1 MTISRRA
8 WLRMRDAL
16 DRLAAVAAILIFW
29 QLSAD
34 HWLGDKWTSSP
45 LKIAVRLW
53 EMADDGEL
61 QLHTWQTFM
70 EASTGLLAGI
80 VIGVVIGVA
89 LGVSKRVSAAID
101 PVMMGLYSLPRVS
114 LAPMFV
120 IWLGIG
126 LLAKTALVA
135 SMVLFVVMFN
145 VREGVRNIDRD
156 QLDGFRSMNASRLM
170 ILRHVMMPSL
180 IPWLLAAI
188 RIGIGMALVGAVVG
202 ELIGSSRGLG
212 WYVSSASSTYDMT
225 GAFTA
230 LVVLTVLAMLFN
242 VVLST
247 IERKFLFWRRGED
260 HAAGP

>member
-1 MTISRRA
+1 MTRQG
-8 WLRMRDAL
+8 WLRLRGGL
-16 DRLAAVAAILIFW
+16 DRVAALAVILIAW

-53 EMADDGEL
+53 EMAEDGEL
-61 QLHTWQTFM
+61 QLHTWQTFL
-70 EASTGLLAGI
+70 EAATGLLAGI
-80 VIGVVIGVA
+80 ALGSVLGVA
-89 LGVSKRVSAAID
+89 LGVAKRISAAVD

-126 LLAKTALVA
+126 LLAKAALVA

-170 ILRHVMMPSL
+170 ILRHVMIPSL
-180 IPWLLAAI
+180 IPWLLAAV

-247 IERKFLFWRRGED
+247 IERKLLFWRRGD
-260 HAAGP
+260 DPAAGP

>member
-1 MTISRRA
+1 MTRRS
-8 WLRMRDAL
+8 WLQLRAAL
-16 DRLAAVAAILIFW
+16 DRLAVVGAMMAGW
-29 QLSAD
+29 QIAAD
-34 HWLGDKWTSSP
+34 HWLGDKWISSP
-45 LKIAVRLW
+45 LKIAVRIW
-53 EMADDGEL
+53 EMLKDGEL
-61 QLHTWQTFM
+61 QEHTWQTFL
-70 EASTGLLAGI
+70 EAATGLAAGI
-80 VIGVVIGVA
+80 VLGVVLGVL
-89 LGVSKRVSAAID
+89 LGVSRRLSAAVD

-126 LLAKTALVA
+126 LLAKAALVA

-145 VREGVRNIDRD
+145 VLEGVRNIDRD

-180 IPWLLAAI
+180 IPWLLAAV

-212 WYVSSASSTYDMT
+212 WYVSSASSLYDMT

-230 LVVLTVLAMLFN
+230 LVVLTLLAMLFN
-242 VVLST
+242 VVLSM
-247 IERKFLFWRRGED
+247 IERKLLFWRRGED
-260 HAAGP
+260 HTSGP